1 MTPIS
6 EIPQMRS
13 AKFPTPGLCECSGC
27 VLLVAGLVGSESVAV
42 AGDVDDGAAVQE
54 PVEHG
59 GGDGGV
65 AEDVSPGAGASV
77 GGQDDAGLEVA
88 LGDDLV
94 MVRWISGMAVAMSR
108 AVPSASSHAAATATA
123 TSQRRAAHTTLSAAQ
138 RGTVTSSDASWRINS
153 RASPE
158 SGAPAASAASSTQS
172 VSSAPLM
179 SASVT
184 GWIEIWREMWCAIGL
199 GFVVGVVVS

>member
-1 MTPIS
+1 MWEYCAGADNAHQDRMNDPRVRAALCELIEEDRALAQGGAFIGVVVALAGAVWLMFMRGKEQIRGVTPIS

-65 AEDVSPGAGASV
+65 AEDVSPGTWNWHTFDRV
-77 GGQDDAGLEVA
+77 E
-88 LGDDLV
+88 
-94 MVRWISGMAVAMSR
+94 
-108 AVPSASSHAAATATA
+108 TA
-123 TSQRRAAHTTLSAAQ
+123 
-138 RGTVTSSDASWRINS
+138 
-153 RASPE
+153 
-158 SGAPAASAASSTQS
+158 
-172 VSSAPLM
+172 
-179 SASVT
+179 
-184 GWIEIWREMWCAIGL
+184 C
-199 GFVVGVVVS
+199 